1 MSIQMPLLEVNKASV
16 LIEMPLLLS
25 FSLTNYT
32 AIFLEVMGSFGV
44 NNNQIWGVKL
54 PLMMFVKDRMTEMRA
69 TINWELSKMPSR

>member
-44 NNNQIWGVKL
+44 NNNRIWGVKL

>member
-32 AIFLEVMGSFGV
+32 AIFLEVKGSFGV

-54 PLMMFVKDRMTEMRA
+54 PLMMFVKDRMTEMRS

>member
-1 MSIQMPLLEVNKASV
+1 MPLLEVNKASV